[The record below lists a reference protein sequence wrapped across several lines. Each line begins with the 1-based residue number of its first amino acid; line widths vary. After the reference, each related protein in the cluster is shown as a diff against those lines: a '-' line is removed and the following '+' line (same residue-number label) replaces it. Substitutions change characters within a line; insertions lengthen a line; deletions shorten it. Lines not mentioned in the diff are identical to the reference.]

1 MSVDVTSPLYL
12 HPSES
17 VTSLGVEKL
26 QGASD
31 YRAWCRSM
39 EISLAAKRKLGFV
52 TGYVKKDKDD
62 AQKAEQ
68 WETYD
73 NMVIAWIHAYV
84 SEQIK
89 KSILYA
95 KTSSEA
101 WKQLERTFNVANGS
115 RKYKVEKE
123 LMDTQQNGGSIYE
136 YYTKMKSLW
145 EEEDAMNVLPPITN
159 VSSEIDAFIGALN
172 TQKAEKRLFQFLN
185 GVDDDYASMKTQ
197 MLMKSPLPTVEDACA
212 SIQQEEMQNEV
223 FKMSK
228 LNLEPSAM
236 NTQKHL
242 RWNVM
247 PVVEKV
253 TLKRSVGL

>member
-1 MSVDVTSPLYL
+1 MSPVHFIFIRLRVF
-12 HPSES
+12 
-17 VTSLGVEKL
+17 TSLGVEKL

-89 KSILYA
+89 KSIL
-95 KTSSEA
+95 
-101 WKQLERTFNVANGS
+101 
-115 RKYKVEKE
+115 KYKVEKE

-212 SIQQEEMQNEV
+212 SIQQEEMQNEDE
-223 FKMSK
+223 KPKKNMAAAAQSQNQ
-228 LNLEPSAM
+228 LLLRSN
-236 NTQKHL
+236 
-242 RWNVM
+242 RWN
-247 PVVEKV
+247 
-253 TLKRSVGL
+253 SF